1 MVQLELAPE
10 VEERLRQAAAGR
22 GLKPEAYVVQL
33 IEAAVSQSLPEKH
46 LTEEQLRAFLD
57 GMASLG
63 RDLPI
68 LPDYAY
74 TRESFYED
82 HD

>member
-10 VEERLRQAAAGR
+10 VEERLEKAAAVR
-22 GLKPEAYVVQL
+22 GLKPEAYVVEL
-33 IEAAVSQSLPEKH
+33 IEAAVSRSLPEKH
-46 LTEEQLRAFLD
+46 LTKEQLQAFLD

-63 RDLPI
+63 RDLPV
-68 LPDYAY
+68 LSDYAY